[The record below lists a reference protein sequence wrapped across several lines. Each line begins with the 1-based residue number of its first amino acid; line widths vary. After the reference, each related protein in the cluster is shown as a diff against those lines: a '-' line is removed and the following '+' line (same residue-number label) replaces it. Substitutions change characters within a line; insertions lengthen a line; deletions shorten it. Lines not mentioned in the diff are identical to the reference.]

1 MRGADDKTTE
11 RARALR
17 LNATKAELKLW
28 NKLRG
33 RALNGHKFVRQQSIG
48 PYYVDFMSRERRL
61 IVEVDGGQHNVSERD
76 SIRTA
81 WLSQRGYRVLRF
93 WNHDVL
99 GNIDGVLHAIGAALA
114 ATPLT
119 RSANAIRLLPASGER

>member
-119 RSANAIRLLPASGER
+119 RIADAIRPLPASGER

>member
-119 RSANAIRLLPASGER
+119 RSANAIRPLPASGER